1 MGEAH
6 VVMVGPGLNVRGG
19 VSGVERLLL
28 NALPDDVHATHIAT
42 MVEGG
47 KWAKAVT
54 FAKSLGQLA
63 WQLRKHP
70 DVVHIHFA
78 SGASNVRKIIM
89 ARLAMAFGANVIMH
103 AHGGGYRKHWERMSP
118 AARTVTLRTLLR
130 AKRLVVLGEG
140 WREFFESIGIQ
151 KHRIVVMPN
160 PVVLPESV
168 PERCESGTVRF
179 VYFGL
184 ITPRK
189 GVFDLLEAL
198 ARLSPECRA
207 RVHFTLAGNGEVA
220 QLRERAA
227 SLGVQDMVEIRD
239 WVDPV
244 ERDKLLASA
253 NAFVLP
259 SHTEGLPMS
268 LLEAMAWA
276 LPPICTPVGSIP
288 EYVIDGANG
297 LLVPPTDVS
306 QLAQAIEKLVS
317 QDEQRKY
324 MGRLARATVEPL
336 CVKQYSS
343 RMCAVYRSLANNST
357 RREARTSQSHA
368 SSR

>member
-1 MGEAH
+1 MREAN

-28 NALPDDVHATHIAT
+28 SALPEDVHATHIAT
-42 MVEGG
+42 MVEGS
-47 KWAKAVT
+47 KMTKSVT

-63 WQLRKHP
+63 WQLRKRP

-89 ARLAMAFGANVIMH
+89 ARLAMMFGANVIMH
-103 AHGGGYRKHWERMSP
+103 AHGGYYRQHWREMSP
-118 AARTVTLRTLLR
+118 AARTVTLGTLLR

-140 WREFFESIGIQ
+140 WREFFESIGIP

-168 PERCESGTVRF
+168 PERPDDGTVRF

-189 GVFDLLEAL
+189 GVFDLVEAV

-220 QLRERAA
+220 QLRQRATN
-227 SLGVQDMVEIRD
+227 LGVQDVVKIRE
-239 WVDPV
+239 WVDPI
-244 ERDKLLASA
+244 ERDRLLAEA

-288 EYVIDGANG
+288 EYVINDANG
-297 LLVPPTDVS
+297 LLVPPSDVP
-306 QLAQAIEKLVS
+306 QLVQAIEKLVA

-336 CVKQYSS
+336 CVKQYSN
-343 RMCAVYRSLANNST
+343 RMCAVYRSVANNNP

>member
-1 MGEAH
+1 MRESAN
-6 VVMVGPGLNVRGG
+6 VVMLGPGLDVRGG

-28 NALPDDVHATHIAT
+28 NALPEEVRAIHIAT

-47 KWAKAVT
+47 RLAKTVT
-54 FAKSLGQLA
+54 FVQSLAKLTL
-63 WQLRKHP
+63 QLRRHP

-78 SGASNVRKIIM
+78 SGASNTRKIIL
-89 ARLAMAFGANVIMH
+89 ARLALALGANVIMH
-103 AHGGGYRKHWERMSP
+103 AHGGGYQKHWARMP
-118 AARTVTLRTLLR
+118 GLARTITLDTLLR
-130 AKRLVVLGEG
+130 VNRLVVLGEG
-140 WREFFESIGIQ
+140 WRSFFESIGVPQ
-151 KHRIVVMPN
+151 HRIVVLPN

-168 PERCESGTVRF
+168 PERPAGGKVRF

-184 ITPRK
+184 ISRRK
-189 GVFDLLEAL
+189 GVFDLLEAV
-198 ARLSPECRA
+198 AKLSPQCRD
-207 RVHFTLAGNGEVA
+207 RVQFVLAGNGEI
-220 QLRERAA
+220 QKLREHATQ
-227 SLGVQDMVEIRD
+227 LGVQDVVEIRE

-268 LLEAMAWA
+268 LLEAMAWG

-297 LLVPPTDVS
+297 LLVPPAAVP
-306 QLAQAIEKLVS
+306 QLAAAIEKLVS
-317 QDEQRKY
+317 QDAERVH

-336 CVKQYSS
+336 CVKQYSN
-343 RMCAVYRSLANNST
+343 RMCAVYRSLANGN
-357 RREARTSQSHA
+357 ARHSVA
-368 SSR
+368 R

>member
-1 MGEAH
+1 MRKANI
-6 VVMVGPGLNVRGG
+6 VMVGPGLNVRGG
-19 VSGVERLLL
+19 VSGVQRLLL
-28 NALPDDVHATHIAT
+28 NALPDDVHATHVAT
-42 MVEGG
+42 MVDGS
-47 KWAKAVT
+47 KWAKTVT
-54 FAKSLGQLA
+54 FAKSLALLA
-63 WQLRKHP
+63 WELRKHP

-103 AHGGGYRKHWERMSP
+103 AHGGYYRTHWAQMSP
-118 AARTVTLRTLLR
+118 VARSVTLGTLLR

-140 WREFFESIGIQ
+140 WREFFESIGIP
-151 KHRIVVMPN
+151 KHRIVVAPN
-160 PVVLPESV
+160 PVVLPDAV
-168 PERCESGTVRF
+168 PERDESGTVRF

-184 ITPRK
+184 ITRRK
-189 GVFDLLEAL
+189 GVFDLVEAL
-198 ARLSPECRA
+198 AQLSPECRA
-207 RVHFTLAGNGEVA
+207 RVHFTLAGNGELA
-220 QLRERAA
+220 QLRERAT
-227 SLGVQDMVEIRD
+227 SLGVQDIVEIRE

-244 ERDKLLASA
+244 ERDRLLASA

-297 LLVPPTDVS
+297 ILVPPTDVS
-306 QLAQAIEKLVS
+306 QLARAIEKLVAR
-317 QDEQRKY
+317 DEQRQY

-336 CVKQYSS
+336 CVKQYSN
-343 RMCAVYRSLANNST
+343 RMCAVYRSVANNNT
-357 RREARTSQSHA
+357 RREARASQSHA

>member
-1 MGEAH
+1 MRDAN
-6 VVMVGPGLNVRGG
+6 VVMVGPGLDVRGG

-28 NALPDDVHATHIAT
+28 NALPEDVHATHIAT
-42 MVEGG
+42 MVEGT
-47 KWAKAVT
+47 KWAKSVR
-54 FAKSLGQLA
+54 FVKSLGQLA
-63 WQLRKHP
+63 WELRKHP

-78 SGASNVRKIIM
+78 SGASNIRKIIM
-89 ARLAMAFGANVIMH
+89 ARLAVAFGANVIMH
-103 AHGGGYRKHWERMSP
+103 AHGGYYRKHWEQMSP
-118 AARTVTLRTLLR
+118 GARAVTLGTLLR

-140 WREFFESIGIQ
+140 WREFFESIGIP
-151 KHRIVVMPN
+151 KHRIVVLPN
-160 PVVLPESV
+160 PVVLPDAV
-168 PERCESGTVRF
+168 PERDETGTVKF

-189 GVFDLLEAL
+189 GVFELLEAI
-198 ARLSPECRA
+198 AKLSPECRS

-227 SLGVQDMVEIRD
+227 SLGVQDVIEIRG
-239 WVDPV
+239 WVEPA
-244 ERDKLLASA
+244 ERDRLLAAA

-268 LLEAMAWA
+268 LLEAMAWGV
-276 LPPICTPVGSIP
+276 PPICTPVGSIP

-297 LLVPPTDVS
+297 ILVSPGDVS
-306 QLAQAIEKLVS
+306 QLAAAIEKLVA
-317 QDEQRKY
+317 QDEQRRY

-336 CVKQYSS
+336 CVQQYSS
-343 RMCAVYRSLANNST
+343 RMCAVYRSLANNNT
-357 RREARTSQSHA
+357 RREARASQSHA

>member
-1 MGEAH
+1 MHEAN

-28 NALPDDVHATHIAT
+28 NALPEDIHATHIAT
-42 MVEGG
+42 MVEGD
-47 KWAKAVT
+47 KWAKTVT

-63 WQLRKHP
+63 WELRKHP

-103 AHGGGYRKHWERMSP
+103 AHGGNYRRHWQQMSP
-118 AARTVTLRTLLR
+118 AARSVTLGTLLR
-130 AKRLVVLGEG
+130 ARRLVVLGEG
-140 WREFFESIGIQ
+140 WREFFESIGVP
-151 KHRIVVMPN
+151 KHRIVVLPN
-160 PVVLPESV
+160 PVALPESV
-168 PERCESGTVRF
+168 PERPSDGKVRF

-189 GVFDLLEAL
+189 GVFDLVEAV

-207 RVHFTLAGNGEVA
+207 KVQFTLAGNGEVA
-220 QLRERAA
+220 LLRERAA
-227 SLGVQDMVEIRD
+227 SLGVQDIVEIRE
-239 WVDPV
+239 WVDPA
-244 ERDKLLASA
+244 ERDKLLAAA

-297 LLVPPTDVS
+297 ILVPPADVP
-306 QLAQAIEKLVS
+306 QLAQAIEKLVNL
-317 QDEQRKY
+317 DEQRKY

-336 CVKQYSS
+336 CVKQYSN
-343 RMCAVYRSLANNST
+343 RMCAVYRSVANNNS

>member
-1 MGEAH
+1 MRDANI
-6 VVMVGPGLNVRGG
+6 VMVGPGLDVRGG

-42 MVEGG
+42 MVEGS
-47 KWAKAVT
+47 KWAKTVT

-63 WQLRKHP
+63 WELRKHP

-103 AHGGGYRKHWERMSP
+103 AHGGYYRQHWKEMSP
-118 AARTVTLRTLLR
+118 AARSITLETLLR

-140 WREFFESIGIQ
+140 WREFFESIGIP

-160 PVVLPESV
+160 PVVLPEEV
-168 PERCESGTVRF
+168 PERAEDGKVRF

-189 GVFDLLEAL
+189 GVFDLVEAV

-207 RVHFTLAGNGEVA
+207 QVHFTLAGNGEVT
-220 QLRERAA
+220 QLRERVTK
-227 SLGVQDMVEIRD
+227 LGVQDIVEVRE
-239 WVDPV
+239 WVDPA

-268 LLEAMAWA
+268 LLEAMAWE

-288 EYVIDGANG
+288 EYVINDANG
-297 LLVPPTDVS
+297 ILVPPNDVP
-306 QLAQAIEKLVS
+306 QLAQAIEKLVA
-317 QDEQRKY
+317 QGEQRKY

-336 CVKQYSS
+336 CVKQYSK
-343 RMCAVYRSLANNST
+343 RMCAVYHSLANNNS
-357 RREARTSQSHA
+357 RRAARTSQSHA